1 MASLVGF
8 LLALVST
15 LVTEESYAMASWHS
29 YTKLLLIVLVGLAGF
44 LPLDVSAQT
53 PNPALLVLNKDD
65 SALAIVDPSSG
76 AVVSKVATGDQP
88 HEVAVSADGK
98 LAFITN
104 YGPRGDGTTI
114 SVIDLAAAKE
124 LHRVDLGALRGP
136 HGVASADGKAYF
148 TAEVSKVIAR
158 YDPIANK
165 VDWLMG
171 TGQNVTHMVVLTKDL
186 STIFGVNIGS
196 DSVSAIEKST
206 GRGGWNIT
214 VIRVGKGPE
223 GSDLSPD
230 GRELWIA
237 NSGDG
242 TVSVIDAATKKVS
255 AIINIKAS
263 HSNRLKFSPDGSRV
277 FITDAVSG
285 DLIVL
290 DAKSHAELKRL
301 HLGKSCEGIL
311 IQPDGS
317 RAYVA
322 VSGDNHVAIIDLKTL
337 AVTGK
342 LETGKDPDG
351 LAWASR

>member
-1 MASLVGF
+1 MSYKLKRGFAKRLVI
-8 LLALVST
+8 AAAV
-15 LVTEESYAMASWHS
+15 A
-29 YTKLLLIVLVGLAGF
+29 VLFSAIGA
-44 LPLDVSAQT
+44 SAQT

-65 SALAIVDPSSG
+65 STLAIVDPASG
-76 AVVSKVATGDQP
+76 KIVAKVPTGDQP
-88 HEVAVSADGK
+88 HEVAASSDGK
-98 LAFITN
+98 LAFVTN

-114 SVIDLAAAKE
+114 SVIDIVGQKE

-158 YDPIANK
+158 YDPAANK
-165 VDWLMG
+165 IDWLMG

-186 STIFGVNIGS
+186 STIFAVNIGS
-196 DSVSAIEKST
+196 DSVSAIEKSNA
-206 GRGGWNIT
+206 RGGWSAT
-214 VIRVGKGPE
+214 VIPVGKGPE
-223 GSDLSPD
+223 GSDLSPG

-242 TVSVIDAATKKVS
+242 TVSIIDVAAKKVT
-255 AIINIKAS
+255 ANIEVKAS
-263 HSNRLKFSPDGSRV
+263 HSNRLKFTPDGSRV
-277 FITDAVSG
+277 LVSDIGTG

-290 DAKSHAELKRL
+290 DAKSHDPLKRV

-317 RAYVA
+317 KAYVA

-337 AVTGK
+337 TPIGK
-342 LETGKDPDG
+342 LETGNDPDG
-351 LAWASR
+351 LAWAAR